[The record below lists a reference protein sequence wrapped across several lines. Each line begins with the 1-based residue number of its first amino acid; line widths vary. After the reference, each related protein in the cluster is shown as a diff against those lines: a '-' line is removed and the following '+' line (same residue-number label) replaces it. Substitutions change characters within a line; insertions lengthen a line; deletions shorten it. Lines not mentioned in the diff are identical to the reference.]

1 MLKLKF
7 KLRTSGD
14 MCSIIKMITT
24 WDTHCCT
31 YVFVHSVCFFYFSF
45 SSVLYDENSHQLI
58 HSRLRVWSALMLVG
72 FMSNERF
79 VHVWMNEW
87 MNRMEIYVDVYT
99 HSYIKARRE
108 EKSLSVQKSSL
119 PHVVFRLCFTL
130 NYGII
135 CMMNF
140 FPFSFAFDFVFEK
153 NVKVQK

>member
-31 YVFVHSVCFFYFSF
+31 YVFRTFFSVHTQN
-45 SSVLYDENSHQLI
+45 DENSHQLI
-58 HSRLRVWSALMLVG
+58 HSRLGVWSALMLLVG

-87 MNRMEIYVDVYT
+87 IEWKYMY
-99 HSYIKARRE
+99 SYIYSHIHKKE
-108 EKSLSVQKSSL
+108 KKSLSEQKSSPSTSCRIQIMFYAEL
-119 PHVVFRLCFTL
+119 WYH
-130 NYGII
+130 I
-135 CMMNF
+135 CIMNF
-140 FPFSFAFDFVFEK
+140 FLSLTFWLCFLS
-153 NVKVQK
+153 QKISSRGRR

>member
-1 MLKLKF
+1 LLKLKF

-31 YVFVHSVCFFYFSF
+31 YVFVHSVCAFFFLS
-45 SSVLYDENSHQLI
+45 LCDENSHQLI

-87 MNRMEIYVDVYT
+87 MNRMEIYVYV
-99 HSYIKARRE
+99 YIKARRGE
-108 EKSLSVQKSSL
+108 EKKVYLCRKVRYLMLYSDYVLRWIMVSYAWWTFFLSPSLL
-119 PHVVFRLCFTL
+119 TL
-130 NYGII
+130 
-135 CMMNF
+135 
-140 FPFSFAFDFVFEK
+140 FSK
-153 NVKVQK
+153 RT